1 MIGYGEGYVREYVSG
16 AQACRGRE
24 DAVQRCYEA
33 LLAVRGGEE
42 AGDALHRP
50 ALRLRLLR
58 SLLWLLRRAGSRLR
72 ERAPSLAGLA
82 LLPGAR
88 RVARGPA
95 RGLSSMPS
103 GCRPHA
109 QLLLA
114 AAAAHAREA
123 HRLPERRLGPAQRW
137 VPAPAGWRA
146 PAAARAAAC
155 QQARWRGPWQGIPW
169 ACVQAAC
176 AHGV

>member
-1 MIGYGEGYVREYVSG
+1 M
-16 AQACRGRE
+16 
-24 DAVQRCYEA
+24 QRCYEA

-58 SLLWLLRRAGSRLR
+58 SLLWLLRRAGGRLR

-88 RVARGPA
+88 REARGPA
-95 RGLSSMPS
+95 QGLCRVTRGGRSRDCCL
-103 GCRPHA
+103 CRRCSRPGGA
-109 QLLLA
+109 L
-114 AAAAHAREA
+114 
-123 HRLPERRLGPAQRW
+123 PAQAPPRACTALRC

-146 PAAARAAAC
+146 PAAARGAAF
-155 QQARWRGPWQGIPW
+155 QQVRWRGPWQGIPW
-169 ACVQAAC
+169 ACAQAAS